1 MRHGRCFGPRLVR
14 ALLQP
19 SIEDILRKNDDP
31 KKGGS
36 LKIFNRIEDQAK
48 VQLKPTSEGMFGI
61 FMDGDLI
68 AEGPSS
74 KELSDWALETGAHSV
89 RFSFDLKLL
98 EKK

>member
-1 MRHGRCFGPRLVR
+1 MR

-19 SIEDILRKNDDP
+19 SIENILRKNDVAE
-31 KKGGS
+31 KGGS
-36 LKIFNRIEDQAK
+36 LKVFNRVEDRAK
-48 VQLKPTSEGMFGI
+48 VNLKPTSEGMFGI

-89 RFSFDLKLL
+89 RFSFDLRLL